1 MVSLPERRRCVTWL
15 VNQYKV
21 SERRACQAMQ
31 IQRSSYR
38 YVGRQEEQGH
48 HYQRVVELSRAYPY
62 WGYRK
67 IFDLLRSQG
76 VAISRERVRLIR
88 RKEGLQVVRKRRKRK
103 VIGCSTDWVN
113 RALTPNHVWS
123 YDFVFDQTEDGRQ
136 LKCLTVVDEF
146 TREALAIEVARNL
159 TAGDVVATL
168 TRLFHAYGQPACI
181 RSDNGPEL
189 VSGVVQNWL
198 KAQHV
203 DTHYI
208 TPGSPWEN
216 AYNESFNSIFR
227 TTCLDRWLFASL
239 TEARVVINQ
248 WLDEYNTIRPHG
260 SLKGRTPKQFKQ
272 QWLRDNENQQPR
284 TLTA

>member
-1 MVSLPERRRCVTWL
+1 VTYL
-15 VNQYKV
+15 VNQYGV
-21 SERRACQAMQ
+21 GERRACQAMQ

-38 YVGRQEEQGH
+38 YVGRQEEQGYQ
-48 HYQRVVELSRAYPY
+48 YQRVAEVSRAYPY

-67 IFDLLRSQG
+67 IYDLLRSGG

-103 VIGCSTDWVN
+103 LLGCSTQWVN
-113 RALTPNHVWS
+113 RAREPNHVWS

-136 LKCLTVVDEF
+136 VKCLTVVDEF
-146 TREALAIEVARNL
+146 TREGLAIEVARNL

-168 TRLFHAYGQPACI
+168 TRLFQAYGQPACL

-189 VSGVVQNWL
+189 VSGVVQTWL
-198 KAQHV
+198 KEQHV

-248 WLDEYNTIRPHG
+248 WLDEYNTVRPHG
-260 SLKGRTPKQFKQ
+260 SLGGQTPMQYTQ
-272 QWLRDNENQQPR
+272 QWLQNHEDQSPT
-284 TLTA
+284 TLTG